1 MTNVKYDDDRKFLTT
16 ILDQMNANLSELET
30 RKAILE
36 DQISYVEHSIQA
48 LKVYEHINNPMPS
61 TPAPVTSEEIPNA

>member
-1 MTNVKYDDDRKFLTT
+1 MTNVKYDDDRKFLNT
-16 ILDQMNANLSELET
+16 ILEQMNGNLAELET

-48 LKVYEHINNPMPS
+48 LKVYEHINNPI
-61 TPAPVTSEEIPNA
+61 TPEVETDA